1 MIERLTIIGLG
12 NPGFEYSETRHNIG
26 FMIVDYLQSYLN
38 FPRWKKSSS
47 YHLTLKEIYNKK
59 IYLIKPQTYMNLSGT
74 GVKEF
79 LSVYFSDPKEILV
92 IHDDLDL
99 ELGRLRI
106 RYDGKDGGHK
116 GIKSIIQEIGSKDF
130 YRLRIGIGR
139 PKSKDE
145 IIEHVLSNFNEEE
158 KLIIEKVIKLTP
170 EIIKII
176 LEEGW
181 DKAQNL
187 FNRKCLF

>member
-1 MIERLTIIGLG
+1 MIEKLTIIGLG

-26 FMIVDYLQSYLN
+26 FMIVDYLQSYFN
-38 FPRWKKSSS
+38 FSRWKKFSS

-59 IYLIKPQTYMNLSGT
+59 IYLIKPQTYMNLSGI

-79 LSVYFSDPKEILV
+79 LSAYLFDPKEILV

-99 ELGRLRI
+99 ELGRIRI
-106 RYDGKDGGHK
+106 RYNGKDGGHK
-116 GIKSIIQEIGSKDF
+116 GLKSIIQEINSKDF
-130 YRLRIGIGR
+130 YRLRVGIGR

-158 KLIIEKVIKLTP
+158 KLNIEKVIKLTP